1 MNWEGG
7 GEARRETVGGERER
21 RTALVCELVRTLEED
36 HVREA
41 HGRAGGVRSS
51 ARGVSAAF
59 TGRW

>member
-1 MNWEGG
+1 M
-7 GEARRETVGGERER
+7 
-21 RTALVCELVRTLEED
+21 ALVCELVRTLEED
-36 HVREA
+36 HVWEA